1 MDWVVRF
8 KSRIV
13 YMRSWISGHTRDRE
27 FLKELKDYLLLRQGL
42 CSMKSAA
49 GPHIKEGISQD
60 AVRVAARK
68 VFWHDQNR
76 TPRIC
81 TVIRCVPY
89 EGALSV

>member
-1 MDWVVRF
+1 
-8 KSRIV
+8 
-13 YMRSWISGHTRDRE
+13 
-27 FLKELKDYLLLRQGL
+27 
-42 CSMKSAA
+42 MKSAA